1 MTQVQAVRPTKS
13 KERTNSHKLF
23 SDPLMCDTIHMC
35 THMHTNT
42 HKIKCDVYM
51 YAHIHVHIYTNNIY
65 IHIYVPLYVEQY
77 TLKSGMEMTQ
87 KTNSHPFF
95 TGLKF

>member
-1 MTQVQAVRPTKS
+1 
-13 KERTNSHKLF
+13 
-23 SDPLMCDTIHMC
+23 
-35 THMHTNT
+35 MH
-42 HKIKCDVYM
+42 IYM
-51 YAHIHVHIYTNNIY
+51 YTYTQITYIY